1 MSATSSE
8 DLYKILQVDPQ
19 ADTEVIEAA
28 YRRLARKYHPDV
40 NRSPDAELRMRE
52 LNAAYQVLR
61 RPDHRAAY
69 DGTRPSER
77 RPGWAPVS
85 EPEEECSRHSD
96 RPLAA
101 RCAGCGTALCAD
113 CASRF
118 RPATCGPC
126 VVLWARRRQVAA
138 VVSLMAGATVV
149 MLGTG
154 PFVWTAIRVPGL
166 LAPSPMGVQVD
177 LLAAAAAACMAVMT
191 GLVGR
196 SLWQLH
202 GLRQV
207 VGEALAD

>member
-1 MSATSSE
+1 MSATSGE

-40 NRSPDAELRMRE
+40 NGSPDAELRMRE

-61 RPDHRAAY
+61 RADQRAVY
-69 DGTRPSER
+69 DGTRPSG
-77 RPGWAPVS
+77 RPPVWAPAS
-85 EPEEECSRHSD
+85 EPAEECHRHGD
-96 RPLAA
+96 RAMA
-101 RCAGCGTALCAD
+101 GRCASCGTALCAA

-149 MLGTG
+149 LLVAG
-154 PFVWTAIRVPGL
+154 PSVWTAIRVPNL
-166 LAPSPMGVQVD
+166 LAPSPMGFPVD
-177 LLAAAAAACMAVMT
+177 FVAAAAAACMGVIAA
-191 GLVGR
+191 LVGR

-202 GLRQV
+202 GLRQI

>member
-1 MSATSSE
+1 M
-8 DLYKILQVDPQ
+8 
-19 ADTEVIEAA
+19 IEAA

-52 LNAAYQVLR
+52 LNAAYEVLR
-61 RPDHRAAY
+61 RPDQRAAY
-69 DGTRPSER
+69 DGGR
-77 RPGWAPVS
+77 RAPDHGSGWVPAGEPPG
-85 EPEEECSRHSD
+85 ECSRHSD

-149 MLGTG
+149 MLVAG
-154 PFVWTAIRVPGL
+154 PSVWTAVRVPGL

-177 LLAAAAAACMAVMT
+177 LLVAAAAVCMAVMT
-191 GLVGR
+191 ALVGR